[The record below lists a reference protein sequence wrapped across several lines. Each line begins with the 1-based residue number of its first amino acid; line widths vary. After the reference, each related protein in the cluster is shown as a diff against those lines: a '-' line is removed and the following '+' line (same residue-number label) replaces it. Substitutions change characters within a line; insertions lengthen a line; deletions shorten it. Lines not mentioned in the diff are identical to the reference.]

1 MSMVDRDLH
10 RLPGL
15 FRRWEVAQILEAG
28 ADYHLEDA
36 GSTADGAPLVA
47 VYRSPRRASEAR
59 P

>member
-1 MSMVDRDLH
+1 MPQEIGDLH

-15 FRRWEVAQILEAG
+15 YRRWEVAQILEPG

-36 GSTADGAPLVA
+36 GRTADGVPLVA
-47 VYRSPRRASEAR
+47 VYRSPRREVR